1 MSRPRTLLAVLLLAA
16 AVPAA
21 AATTPVS
28 TPDDP
33 LHHWT
38 VTRDPAGL
46 DRAVDGRIAA
56 AKAAIE
62 RMLKVRGART
72 IANTLQP
79 FDDAGLALE
88 AAAAQAGLAAQ
99 VSPDSAIRA
108 TAEAAGR
115 RIDAYDTELS
125 LDRRLYDALRAID
138 LSKADAATRTYVEK
152 TLLEF
157 RLSGVDKDDAT
168 RARIQALQESLTVTS
183 QTFSRNIRSDK
194 RTIEA
199 TPAELAGLPQD
210 FIERHKP
217 NADGKV
223 TLTME
228 YPDAIPV
235 LTYASNDALRQ
246 RMYMA
251 YNNRAYPAN
260 MAVLDT
266 MLARRQR
273 LANLVGYATWADY
286 ITANKMVGTAARAS
300 AFIDQVVEASGP
312 RAEAEYKVLLE
323 RKRQFDPTATVVQP
337 WESAWLSE
345 QVRKESYDFDS
356 QSMRPYFPY
365 QQVRQGVLD
374 VNARLFGVEFRPR
387 TDVPVWHPS
396 VECFEMFEGGTLV
409 GRFYLDMHPRADKYN
424 HAAQFRIRTG
434 AAGRQ
439 IPEAA
444 LVCNFPGGE
453 AGDPGLMEFDDVET
467 YFHEFGHLVHSL
479 FAGRGKWIGT
489 GGTRTERD
497 FVEAPSQMLEEWAR
511 DPVVLATFANHHETG
526 APIPAELVERMRR
539 ASEFGKALGVRRQMV
554 YARTSLSFYDRPAS
568 EVNTTQ
574 LIADITKRYQPF
586 PYVDG
591 THFQTAFGHLDGYS
605 AVYYSYLWSLVI
617 AKDLFS
623 QFDEKD
629 LFAPAVAK
637 RYRDTVLAP
646 GGSKPAAKL
655 VEDFLGR
662 PFNADAWRAW
672 LERDP
677 GAPAANAS
685 KQ

>member
-1 MSRPRTLLAVLLLAA
+1 MPMSRTLVLALLLAT
-16 AVPAA
+16 AVPAG

-28 TPDDP
+28 TVADP
-33 LHHWT
+33 IHHWT

-46 DRAVDGRIAA
+46 DRAVDGRIAE
-56 AKAAIE
+56 AKAAVE
-62 RMLKVRGART
+62 RMLKVRGKRT

-79 FDDAGLALE
+79 FDDAVMALGI
-88 AAAAQAGLAAQ
+88 AGSQAGLAAQ

-125 LDRRLYDALRAID
+125 LDRRLYDALLAID
-138 LSKADAATRTYVEK
+138 ASKADAATRTYLDK

-157 RLSGVDKDDAT
+157 RLAGVDKDDAT
-168 RARIQALQESLTVTS
+168 RRHIQALQESLTITS
-183 QTFSRNIRSDK
+183 QAFSRNIRSDK

-235 LTYASNDALRQ
+235 LTYATSDSLRH
-246 RMYMA
+246 RMYMS
-251 YNNRAYPAN
+251 YNNRAYPQN
-260 MAVLDT
+260 MAVLDS

-273 LANLVGYATWADY
+273 LANLAGYATWADH

-300 AFIDQVVEASGP
+300 AFIDQVVEASGK
-312 RAEAEYKVLLE
+312 RAEAEYQVLLG
-323 RKRQFDPTATVVQP
+323 RLRQVDPTATVVQP
-337 WESAWLSE
+337 WQSTWLSE
-345 QVRKESYDFDS
+345 QVRKENYDFDS
-356 QSMRPYFPY
+356 QSMRPYLPY
-365 QQVRQGVLD
+365 KQVRQGVLD

-387 TDVPVWHPS
+387 TDVAVWHPS
-396 VECFEMFEGGTLV
+396 VECFEMFEGGKLV

-424 HAAQFRIRTG
+424 HAAQFGVRTG
-434 AAGRQ
+434 VAGRA

-444 LVCNFPGGE
+444 LVCNFPGGD
-453 AGDPGLMEFDDVET
+453 ANDPGLMEFDDVET
-467 YFHEFGHLVHSL
+467 FFHEFGHLVHSL
-479 FAGRGKWIGT
+479 FAGRGPWAGV

-511 DPVVLATFANHHETG
+511 DPAVLATFAKHHETG
-526 APIPAELVERMRR
+526 AAIPAELVQRMRR
-539 ASEFGKALGVRRQMV
+539 ANEFGKALGVRRQMV
-554 YARTSLSFYDRPAS
+554 YARTSLSFYDRPAA

-574 LIADITKRYQPF
+574 LIADITRRYQPF
-586 PYVDG
+586 PYVEG

-605 AVYYSYLWSLVI
+605 AVYYTYMWSLVI

-623 QFDEKD
+623 QFDEKN
-629 LFAPAVAK
+629 LLAPAVAK

-646 GGSKPAAKL
+646 GGSKPAAQL
-655 VEDFLGR
+655 VQDFLGR
-662 PFNADAWRAW
+662 PFDFRAYQAW
-672 LERDP
+672 LSRD
-677 GAPAANAS
+677 A
-685 KQ
+685 Q